1 MSSISQERDAMLERI
16 RDGLRTAEARVQNLR
31 RRSSQFILVN
41 LVCGALG
48 TVVAGLAAAAGP
60 VAGTGPHAWKLTCA
74 TVAVLTAS
82 STLFSGLNQQLAIPD
97 RVAKATTCVARLRA
111 LEMEITVTNRD
122 LADVTR
128 QYEDVVASYQEFMFR

>member
-1 MSSISQERDAMLERI
+1 MSAISEQRDAMLERI
-16 RDGLRTAEARVQNLR
+16 RGGLRTAEGRAQNLR
-31 RRSSQFILVN
+31 RRSSQLILVN

-48 TVVAGLAAAAGP
+48 TVVSGLAAAAGP

-74 TVAVLTAS
+74 AVALLTAS
-82 STLFSGLNQQLAIPD
+82 STFFSGLNQQLAVPD
-97 RVAKATTCVARLRA
+97 HLAKATMCVARLHA

-128 QYEDVVASYQEFMFR
+128 QYEDLIASHQEFMF